1 MVCQESYISP
11 SSVPPKALTKEHTQ
25 IMERQRLQVE
35 IQLYLFFLYRI
46 REVKT
51 STKLQVKW
59 FDRIDLAAYLLQAE
73 LSKLQINTHMS
84 YYKT

>member
-1 MVCQESYISP
+1 M
-11 SSVPPKALTKEHTQ
+11 
-25 IMERQRLQVE
+25 E

-59 FDRIDLAAYLLQAE
+59 FDRIDLAACLLEAQHSQLKNKHTYVRVQNVE
-73 LSKLQINTHMS
+73 VHFLKKLK
-84 YYKT
+84 Y